1 MARGWESK
9 SVEAQQAEAVRQPDS
24 SRRRLS
30 PQEVALFHER
40 ETLLLQR
47 KQLLGQLNQASNPRH
62 RASLEAGLRH
72 LDEQLGKLNRDLP
85 PDV

>member
-9 SVEAQQAEAVRQPDS
+9 SVEAQQADAVQQPDS

-30 PQEVALFHER
+30 AQEVVLFHER

-47 KQLLGQLNQASNPRH
+47 KQLVQQLSQASNPRH
-62 RASLEAGLRH
+62 RASLEAGLLH
-72 LDEQLGKLNRDLP
+72 LDEQLGKLNRGLP
-85 PDV
+85 TDV